1 MRRNLNMSKELVV
14 KDNSLIEANYNLTK
28 MQQKLLIK
36 AISLIEPESKQQIY
50 KFSISDFAS
59 QVDLQKSKT
68 VYSQMH
74 AICNQLANAKS
85 FKIERENGNVA
96 FINWVASA
104 EYIPREAVVEIE
116 FSQKLMP
123 LLFDLKKKFTKY
135 YIANVMSLN
144 SSYSMRMFEILK
156 QYEGMGKRII
166 DLEDLRRMVGTT
178 VENQDGTITKE
189 YEMYGHFKSRVILP
203 AQKELKAKTDIYFEF
218 KEIRQGHSV
227 SQIEFTILPN
237 TKNIRKIHSLPSY
250 DQLTID
256 IVAMQQEF
264 EKKTGVAIKYDIL
277 EKLVQEKGID
287 KVKKYIDNWH
297 KFKHQTINNILGFFI
312 VAVTND
318 FDIPTKQ
325 KASSSNFEQRHYT
338 EEELQ
343 HLYNNFVGK

>member
-1 MRRNLNMSKELVV
+1 MSKDLIV

-59 QVDLQKSKT
+59 QVDLKNSKT
-68 VYSQMH
+68 IYSQMH
-74 AICNQLANAKS
+74 AICDQLTNAKS
-85 FKIERENGNVA
+85 FKIERENGNIA

-104 EYIPREAVVEIE
+104 EYVPKEAVVEIE

-144 SSYSMRMFEILK
+144 SSYSIRMFEILK
-156 QYEGMGKRII
+156 QYEAVGKRII

-178 VENQDGTITKE
+178 VENQDKTVTKD
-189 YEMYGHFKSRVILP
+189 YEQYGHFKSRVILP

-218 KEIRQGHSV
+218 KEIRKGHSV

-237 TKNIRKIHSLPSY
+237 TKNIRKIHSMPNY

-256 IVAMQQEF
+256 IVVMQQDF
-264 EKKTGVAIKYDIL
+264 EKKTGVAIKYDVL
-277 EKLVQEKGID
+277 AKLVQEKGID
-287 KVKKYIDNWH
+287 KVRKYIENWH
-297 KFKHQTINNILGFFI
+297 KFKHQTINNVLGFFI

-325 KASSSNFEQRHYT
+325 NASFSNFEQRQYT
-338 EEELQ
+338 EEELE
-343 HLYNNFVGK
+343 HLYENFVAN